1 MTAQPSNA
9 DAPTARPPD
18 AELPHA
24 QPPQAQPPQDERLTV
39 AQAVVEHEWDQFQR
53 VNNEGGRADCQ
64 GDWPTFH
71 QMRLSQFLV
80 WPLPLLESY
89 AADLDDADRTGR
101 NLLTEKYAR
110 MMEST
115 EPDRYAREIAPYLP
129 VLDAARVVRQETVV
143 ETQVRWALAFRE
155 RYPHLGQAMRTLT
168 TSQDTLTDTSFET
181 YLRGELGTYSERTL
195 TGYEN
200 LVRATTAAGDNL
212 TEQTIRWTVLLG
224 GYADL
229 VEAEAA
235 QVG

>member
-1 MTAQPSNA
+1 MST
-9 DAPTARPPD
+9 PT
-18 AELPHA
+18 PH
-24 QPPQAQPPQDERLTV
+24 DERLRV

-53 VNNEGGRADCQ
+53 VNNQGGRADCQ

-89 AADLDDADRTGR
+89 AADLDEADAKGR

-110 MMEST
+110 MMVST
-115 EPDRYAREIAPYLP
+115 EPERYAREIGPFLP
-129 VLDAARVVRQETVV
+129 SLGMARVARQEAVV
-143 ETQVRWALAFRE
+143 TTQVSWALAFRE
-155 RYPHLGQAMRTLT
+155 RYPHLGEAMRVLE

-195 TGYEN
+195 TGYEE
-200 LVRATTAAGDNL
+200 LVRSTAAAGENL

-229 VEAEAA
+229 AEAEAA